1 MYLFGDKTLKDK
13 VLKGAHESRFIVY
26 PICTK
31 MYKDL
36 KEFSS
41 WPNIKRK
48 IDEYMTKCGLCQQV
62 KVEHQKPIGPIQ
74 PLLIL

>member
-1 MYLFGDKTLKDK
+1 MKDE
-13 VLKGAHESRFIVY
+13 VLEEARESRFVVY

-36 KEFSS
+36 KEFSF

-48 IDEYMTKCGLCQQV
+48 IAEYMIKCGLCKQV
-62 KVEHQKPIGPIQ
+62 KVEHQKPTGPIQ

>member
-1 MYLFGDKTLKDK
+1 MYLFRNRILKDE

-36 KEFSS
+36 KNSFL
-41 WPNIKRK
+41 
-48 IDEYMTKCGLCQQV
+48 GQ
-62 KVEHQKPIGPIQ
+62 
-74 PLLIL
+74 ILKGK

>member
-1 MYLFGDKTLKDK
+1 MYLFRNKILKDE

-31 MYKDL
+31 MYKDF
-36 KEFSS
+36 KKFFS

-48 IDEYMTKCGLCQQV
+48 IAEYMTKCGLCQQV
-62 KVEHQKPIGPIQ
+62 KVKHQKPTGPIQ